1 MSAGPCYN
9 ARLASRKVVDRES
22 VQRHRLKF
30 SRVPGAFAVCRL
42 PSGAAL
48 PTWAPTG
55 NFFSISRTSDELSIV
70 CLVEQVPPEIQHD
83 NGWACLKLHGP
94 FPFSETGILSSF
106 VRPLSDRAIPIFAI
120 STFDTDYVLVKN
132 DWLEQAV
139 AALKEA
145 GHEAV
150 E

>member
-1 MSAGPCYN
+1 
-9 ARLASRKVVDRES
+9 VVDRDS

-30 SRVPGAFAVCRL
+30 SRVPGSFAVSRV
-42 PSGAAL
+42 PPGTAL
-48 PTWAPTG
+48 PTWASTG
-55 NFFSISRTSDELSIV
+55 NFFSIARTSDELSIV
-70 CLVEQVPPEIQHD
+70 CLAAQVPPEIQHD

-106 VRPLSDRAIPIFAI
+106 VQPLADRAIPIFAI

-132 DWLEQAV
+132 DLLEKAV
-139 AALKEA
+139 EALMEA

-150 E
+150 DSR

>member
-1 MSAGPCYN
+1 
-9 ARLASRKVVDRES
+9 VDRES

-42 PSGAAL
+42 PAEAPL
-48 PTWAPTG
+48 PTWAATG

-70 CLVEQVPPEIQHD
+70 CRAAQVPPEIQHED
-83 NGWACLKLHGP
+83 GWKCLKVHGP

-106 VRPLSDRAIPIFAI
+106 LQPLAERAIPIFAI

-132 DWLEQAV
+132 DWLGRAV
-139 AALKEA
+139 EALTEA

-150 E
+150 EAA